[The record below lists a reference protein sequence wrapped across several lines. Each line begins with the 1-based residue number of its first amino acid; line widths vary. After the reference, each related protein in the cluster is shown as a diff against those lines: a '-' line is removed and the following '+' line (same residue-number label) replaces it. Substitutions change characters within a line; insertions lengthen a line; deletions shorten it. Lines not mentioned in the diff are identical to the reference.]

1 MPSMTA
7 YARALLGATGLG
19 VLAAASIAVPSSA
32 FAQTARTVDVNLP
45 AMPMDKALRAIAAQT
60 GETINYD
67 PDAVRGLTSRPVRG
81 ATNARRAVEAAIKG
95 SSLAVIPGAKEGLV
109 VVNDIIVTAR
119 RDEAET
125 SVLVRQSTT
134 SDRNGLGLRNQPRN
148 TQVITAKTIEEQQ
161 ALNITDILR
170 NAGGVSALSN
180 SPNSGASYTIR
191 GFSAGGLVNGLTT
204 TSQYGVNA
212 GADQPVANIER
223 VEVLKGPDA
232 LLAGF
237 GNLGGNVNVVTKKP
251 SAEERLAV
259 SFDTGSFGL
268 VRGAIDANNAITA
281 DKKLSARVIASG
293 QTMDHN
299 YGGYTG
305 DKNWLF
311 APTLRYKDR
320 LTDIVIGASIS
331 EGTSGIGA
339 FTLFDNK
346 TRQII
351 DRDPSRPIYA
361 PNQGIRIDTKRFYFD
376 ATRQIL
382 PGIDL
387 VVRGMHDQTLLT
399 TRAAGVGYNRTGVLV
414 ADTQGS
420 QQKGS
425 SNALDSF
432 LRIKTQIGD
441 GLKASFNIGYNYSDG
456 SGAQRSGLVFNR
468 VTNPSLHANTTPPD
482 IIWSP
487 FGTVQIRNGGKQEGV
502 YGQALI
508 EFWKIK
514 ILGGLRKNW
523 FESTSQTFFAGPSPL
538 LVQRKN
544 GVSPSGGIIFDA
556 TDNLS
561 IFANYARGE
570 QATFTAAKDG
580 SILPNIITTNKE
592 VGVKLDL
599 FQKRAT
605 INASYFD
612 IQQDNIIVRD
622 PADPTNLFPGPGQRG
637 RGIDLNIAGQLLPGW
652 TVLASLTRT
661 KYALLTTNAF
671 QTVVANQPRD
681 TYSVYSTY
689 RTKISDGVSGGVSA
703 GLYGRSSSFANV
715 LGQYVVPP
723 SRQIDANA
731 FLNVRGF
738 DINIGVRNI
747 LNRRNYGST
756 SVFTY
761 VPVGEPRSVR
771 LSISKRLF

>member
-1 MPSMTA
+1 MLRMTA
-7 YARALLGATGLG
+7 HARALLGAASLG
-19 VLAAASIAVPSSA
+19 VLTAASLALPSSA
-32 FAQTARTVDVNLP
+32 AAQTARNDAVTLP
-45 AMPMDKALRAIAAQT
+45 AMPMAEALQAIAAQT
-60 GETINYD
+60 GEIINYD

-81 ATNARRAVEAAIKG
+81 ARNAERAVQAAIHG

-109 VVNDIIVTAR
+109 VVNDIVVTAQ

-125 SVLVRQSTT
+125 SVLVRQSST
-134 SDRNGLGLRNQPRN
+134 SDRNGVGLRNQPRN

-161 ALNITDILR
+161 ALNIGDILR
-170 NAGGVSALSN
+170 NAGGVTAQLN
-180 SPNSGASYTIR
+180 NPNSGASYTVR
-191 GFSAGGLVNGLTT
+191 GFYASGLVNGLTT

-232 LLAGF
+232 ILSGF
-237 GNLGGNVNVVTKKP
+237 NNLGGNVNVVTKKP
-251 SAEERLAV
+251 SAEQRLAV
-259 SFDTGSFGL
+259 GFDTGSFGL
-268 VRGAIDANNAITA
+268 VRGVIDANNAITA
-281 DKKLSARVIASG
+281 DKKLSARVIASA

-311 APTLRYKDR
+311 APSLRYKDR
-320 LTDIVIGASIS
+320 LTDIVIGASIN
-331 EGTSGIGA
+331 ENTSGIGA
-339 FTLFDNK
+339 FTLFNNI
-346 TRQII
+346 TRQLI
-351 DRDPSRPIYA
+351 DRDPSVPIYA
-361 PNQGIRIDTKRFYFD
+361 PNQDIRINTTRFSFD
-376 ATRQIL
+376 ATRQIVL
-382 PGIDL
+382 GIDL
-387 VVRGMHDQTLLT
+387 VVRGMHDKTELITQ
-399 TRAAGVGYNRTGVLV
+399 AASVGYNRTGILV
-414 ADTQGS
+414 ADTQGAR
-420 QQKGS
+420 QNGS
-425 SNALDSF
+425 SNAIDSF
-432 LRIKTQIGD
+432 VRIKTKISD
-441 GLKASFNIGYNYSDG
+441 GLKASFNVGYNYSDG
-456 SGAQRSGLVFNR
+456 SSAQRSGLEFNR
-468 VTNPSLHANTTPPD
+468 VLNPSLHATTTPPD
-482 IIWSP
+482 FNWLP
-487 FGTVQIRNGGKQEGV
+487 FGDVQIRNGGKQEGV

-514 ILGGLRKNW
+514 VLGGVRKNW

-538 LVQRKN
+538 VVQRKD

-561 IFANYARGE
+561 IFGNYARGE
-570 QATFTAAKDG
+570 QATFTVARDG

-592 VGVKLDL
+592 AGVKLDL
-599 FQKRAT
+599 FQKRVT

-652 TVLASLTRT
+652 TVLASLTHT
-661 KYALLTTNAF
+661 KYALLTTTAL

-689 RTKISDGVSGGVSA
+689 RTKISDGVNGGVSA

-715 LGQYVVPP
+715 LGQYVVPA

-731 FLNVRGF
+731 FLSLHGF
-738 DINIGVRNI
+738 DINIGIRNI
-747 LNRRNYGST
+747 FDRRNYGST